1 MFYYVVRDTKVWNNI
16 YIASD
21 LSVFFRTASGE
32 CTTQV
37 QLVDGMDV
45 DSKLAAA
52 HFDMIQDIGMRAGSG
67 DNLIVA
73 SITG

>member
-1 MFYYVVRDTKVWNNI
+1 MSFATQRYGIIFISQAI
-16 YIASD
+16 Y
-21 LSVFFRTASGE
+21 LFFFRTASGE